1 MNTPRLL
8 IILVVAAFVQ
18 SAPAQDN
25 ASVADKLP
33 PDSIEIRAKDQPI
46 TDTPWQLP
54 KPGDP
59 LYDADQEALVKDSAH
74 THVARIYERGVFTGY
89 KTVTGGPLPK
99 KLAQEQHSHFAPNS
113 KLPADAVELD
123 PDEKPDP
130 SEYFQKKPKKRPANV
145 PANCIPVRVFL
156 GKKLIG
162 WTYMAKEAV
171 AMLHQPNKT

>member
-1 MNTPRLL
+1 MNTSRFLL
-8 IILVVAAFVQ
+8 VLAAAAFIQ
-18 SAPAQDN
+18 DAAAQDN

-33 PDSIEIRAKDQPI
+33 PDSIEIRAKEQPA
-46 TDTPWQLP
+46 TATPWQLP

-59 LYDADQEALVKDSAH
+59 LYDADQEALVKASAH
-74 THVARIYERGVFTGY
+74 THVARIYERGVFIGY

-99 KLAQEQHSHFAPNS
+99 ELAQEQRSQFAPNS

-130 SEYFQKKPKKRPANV
+130 SEYFQKKPEKRPANV
-145 PANCIPVRVFL
+145 PDNCIAVRVFQ

-171 AMLHQPNKT
+171 ATLHRPDKT